1 MGWYTSTASMTDD
14 RIPDA
19 LAAAALERAAQLQ
32 LDAAERVER
41 STTAVARAEG
51 YGRDELIDAAAEA
64 GIEPRF
70 LELALREQALS
81 KGGASTDSD
90 TALLR
95 WLGTR
100 QRSLSVSRIFDGDLK
115 TIVAS
120 CCRVFESDKVG
131 LQLRGE
137 AERMQA
143 GRGTVLEFHMPRLS
157 ELAALTGAYTP
168 LAYRLEQLE
177 MWTLHVSFRPLGERT
192 EVTLVGDLRPGAHAN
207 LTVARVGGV
216 LGGGLGGAGGVAMGL
231 ALGLSAAAAL
241 PAVALAAAG
250 TGLMSV
256 AYRALYRRVL
266 NKTETELENALAAV
280 AGDLSRKALLGE

>member
-1 MGWYTSTASMTDD
+1 MTDD
-14 RIPDA
+14 RIPDE

-41 STTAVARAEG
+41 SATAVARRDGYARAE
-51 YGRDELIDAAAEA
+51 LLDAAAEA

-81 KGGASTDSD
+81 KGDTSTDSD
-90 TALLR
+90 AALLR

-100 QRSLSVSRIFDGDLK
+100 QRSLSVSRVFDEDLK
-115 TIVAS
+115 TMVAS
-120 CCRVFESDKVG
+120 CCRVLESDKVG

-137 AERMQA
+137 AERMRS
-143 GRGTVLEFHMPRLS
+143 GLGVVLEFHMPRFN
-157 ELAALTGAYTP
+157 ELAALTGSYSQ

-192 EVTLVGDLRPGAHAN
+192 EVAIVGDLRPGAHGN
-207 LTVARVGGV
+207 LKFARFGGV
-216 LGGGLGGAGGVAMGL
+216 LGGGFGAAGGVAAGL
-231 ALGLSAAAAL
+231 AIVSAATAL
-241 PAVALAAAG
+241 PAVVLGVALAATG
-250 TGLMSV
+250 TGAMAV
-256 AYRALYRRVL
+256 AYRGVYRRVL
-266 NKTETELENALAAV
+266 SKTEAEFENVLALV

>member
-1 MGWYTSTASMTDD
+1 MTDD

-41 STTAVARAEG
+41 SQTAVARREG
-51 YGRDELIDAAAEA
+51 YGREELTEAAAEA

-70 LELALREQALS
+70 LELALREQTLA
-81 KGGASTDSD
+81 KGDTSTDSD

-100 QRSLSVSRIFDGDLK
+100 QRSLSVSRIFDADLK
-115 TIVAS
+115 TMVAS
-120 CCRVFESDKVG
+120 CCRVLESDKVG

-137 AERMQA
+137 AERMQD
-143 GRGTVLEFHMPRLS
+143 GRGVVLEFHMPRLS
-157 ELAALTGAYTP
+157 ELAGLTGAYTQ

-192 EVTLVGDLRPGAHAN
+192 EVAISGDLRPGARAN
-207 LTVARVGGV
+207 LKFARGGGILGGGVGGV
-216 LGGGLGGAGGVAMGL
+216 AGAAMGVG
-231 ALGLSAAAAL
+231 LGLSAAAAL

-250 TGLMSV
+250 AGMIAV

-266 NKTETELENALAAV
+266 SKTEAEFENVLSAV
-280 AGDLSRKALLGE
+280 SGDVSRKALLGE

>member
-1 MGWYTSTASMTDD
+1 MTDE
-14 RIPDA
+14 RIPEE

-41 STTAVARAEG
+41 STTAVARREG
-51 YGRDELIDAAAEA
+51 YGRDELIEAAAEA
-64 GIEPRF
+64 GIETRF

-90 TALLR
+90 VALLR

-100 QRSLSVSRIFDGDLK
+100 QRSLSVSRVFDADLK
-115 TIVAS
+115 TMVAS
-120 CCRVFESDKVG
+120 CCRVLESDKVG

-143 GRGTVLEFHMPRLS
+143 GRGAVLEFHMPRLN
-157 ELAALTGAYTP
+157 EIAALTGSYTQ

-192 EVTLVGDLRPGAHAN
+192 EVAIVGDLRPGARAN
-207 LTVARVGGV
+207 LRVARVGGV
-216 LGGGLGGAGGVAMGL
+216 LGGGLGGAGGVAIGL
-231 ALGLSAAAAL
+231 GLGLSAAAAL
-241 PAVALAAAG
+241 PALALAGAG
-250 TGLMSV
+250 TGLMAI

-266 NKTETELENALAAV
+266 RKTTAEFENVLSAV
-280 AGDLSRKALLGE
+280 SGDLSRKALIGELE